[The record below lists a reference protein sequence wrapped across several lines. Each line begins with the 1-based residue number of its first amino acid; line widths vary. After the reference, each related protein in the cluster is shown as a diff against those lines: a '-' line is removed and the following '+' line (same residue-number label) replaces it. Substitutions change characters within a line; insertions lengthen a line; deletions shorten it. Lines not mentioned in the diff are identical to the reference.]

1 MTTLNKT
8 MNKVDNKLY
17 EIKKILK
24 SYDSSLNVEKL
35 LLDVY
40 ENIETNVYEQQRD
53 IMFNIAMKLKD
64 DNLVS

>member
-1 MTTLNKT
+1 
-8 MNKVDNKLY
+8 MNKVDTKLY
-17 EIKKILK
+17 EIKEILK

-40 ENIETNVYEQQRD
+40 EKIEDNIDTQQKN
-53 IMFNIAMKLKD
+53 IFYNIAQKIKD

>member
-1 MTTLNKT
+1 MTTLNQT
-8 MNKVDNKLY
+8 MNKVDTKLY
-17 EIKKILK
+17 EIKEILK

-40 ENIETNVYEQQRD
+40 EKIEDNIDTQQKN
-53 IMFNIAMKLKD
+53 IFYNIAQKIKD

>member
-1 MTTLNKT
+1 

>member
-35 LLDVY
+35 LLDVF
-40 ENIETNVYEQQRD
+40 ENIETNVFEQQRD